1 MTATDLPH
9 VAAPLVIAIDG
20 PSGSGKSSVSRAVAL
35 RLGLAYLD
43 TGAMYRALTWW
54 CVQQGVDLQDGPA
67 VAHAAKAL
75 PLQMVTDPRSPSVE
89 VGGVR
94 IDEAI
99 RTTTISELV
108 SKVATNLEVRAEMR
122 LRQRALI
129 AESVHNDGGVVAEGR
144 DITTVIAPDADV
156 RILLTATQQARLARR
171 AKELHG
177 DADHAAVDA
186 THDQIVR
193 RDKDDS
199 TVSEFM
205 KAAPGVTLLDTS
217 DLGFQQSVAAVL
229 GVVRAR
235 GSRLVQT
242 KE

>member
-1 MTATDLPH
+1 MTAPSS
-9 VAAPLVIAIDG
+9 PLVIAIDG
-20 PSGSGKSSVSRAVAL
+20 PSGVGKSSVSKAVAQ
-35 RLGLAYLD
+35 RLNLAYLD

-54 CVQQGVDLQDGPA
+54 CVQRGVDLQDEPA
-67 VAHAAKAL
+67 VARAARDL
-75 PLQMVTDPRSPSVE
+75 PLQMGTDPDSPSVG
-89 VGGVR
+89 VGDVN

-99 RTTTISELV
+99 RATAISESV
-108 SKVATNLEVRAEMR
+108 SKVATNLEVRAQMR

-129 AESVHNDGGVVAEGR
+129 AEAVRNDGGVVAEGR
-144 DITTVIAPDADV
+144 DITTVVAPDADV
-156 RILLTATQQARLARR
+156 RILLTANQQARLARR
-171 AKELHG
+171 ARELHG
-177 DADHAAVDA
+177 DADRAAVDA

-205 KAAPGVTLLDTS
+205 KAAPGVTLVDTS
-217 DLGFQQSVAAVL
+217 DLDFQQSVAAVL

-235 GSRLVQT
+235 GSLLVQT